1 MQACG
6 FVFGGGYEV
15 GSVEGELEVGYL
27 HAVFVG
33 GGVVEAVAGL
43 GVYNILVW
51 LSEGRGGKR
60 MEMSKWQGLPLRRI
74 GLCYRLHAQLLCSGL
89 DNSSLLL

>member
-33 GGVVEAVAGL
+33 GGVVEAIAGL
-43 GVYNILVW
+43 KVYEVLLW
-51 LSEGRGGKR
+51 LDE
-60 MEMSKWQGLPLRRI
+60 RRKM
-74 GLCYRLHAQLLCSGL
+74 
-89 DNSSLLL
+89 

>member
-15 GSVEGELEVGYL
+15 GSVEGKLEVGYL

-33 GGVVEAVAGL
+33 GGIVEAVAGL
-43 GVYNILVW
+43 GVYEALVY
-51 LSEGRGGKR
+51 LVERKER
-60 MEMSKWQGLPLRRI
+60 
-74 GLCYRLHAQLLCSGL
+74 
-89 DNSSLLL
+89 

>member
-15 GSVEGELEVGYL
+15 GSVERELEVGYL

-43 GVYNILVW
+43 IFMRY
-51 LSEGRGGKR
+51 
-60 MEMSKWQGLPLRRI
+60 
-74 GLCYRLHAQLLCSGL
+74 
-89 DNSSLLL
+89 

>member
-1 MQACG
+1 MEPGG

-15 GSVEGELEVGYL
+15 GSVEGKLEVGYL

-43 GVYNILVW
+43 GVRGVLVW
-51 LSEGRGGKR
+51 LDERGQR
-60 MEMSKWQGLPLRRI
+60 
-74 GLCYRLHAQLLCSGL
+74 
-89 DNSSLLL
+89 